1 MRETYEPIL
10 LARKAARLRKETG
23 NPHLYH
29 KGRSTLPAK
38 TQFFR
43 ACVRPLRM
51 LVQSPVILGLSI
63 YIALLYGYTYLLF
76 VTFSVVF
83 QFQYNFSQGV
93 AGLAYLGVGVGLLVG
108 LLFMS
113 RYSDRINEIKTKEAG
128 KSIPE

>member
-1 MRETYEPIL
+1 
-10 LARKAARLRKETG
+10 
-23 NPHLYH
+23 
-29 KGRSTLPAK
+29 
-38 TQFFR
+38 
-43 ACVRPLRM
+43 M

-113 RYSDRINEIKTKEAG
+113 RYSDKINEIKTKEAG